1 MLTIADVLF
10 DALFWFITTSYT
22 TFLGQNEP
30 LRIKKEPLWANIG
43 YLKMSV
49 FLKNIDS
56 EFGPNAP
63 KGHFWVNNELRKRW
77 GQTYIEKFWQW

>member
-1 MLTIADVLF
+1 MVYNKQLYYVFGSKRAPQD
-10 DALFWFITTSYT
+10 
-22 TFLGQNEP
+22 
-30 LRIKKEPLWANIG
+30 KKEPLWAKTG

-49 FLKNIDS
+49 VLKNIDS